1 MLSLVSVTTAALYYG
16 WDPTQVG
23 PLCLVGTISYLALLE
38 RLIPHQSGWHPG
50 RRELIVYCAYFALT
64 ICVSGLAQLAVT
76 RVVGILSPP
85 RPAFPL
91 WAEIPSAL
99 LLGSLVSY
107 LAHRWAHRNSWLWRL
122 HGVHHA
128 PPKVN
133 VMNNGVNHVLDVL
146 LKQGAVQLA
155 LATAGFSRESVF
167 AVGMF
172 TLAQGYFAHANVDIR
187 LGRLGH
193 VLAGPEQHRLHHS
206 TDLAEAG
213 HYGSDLSVWDH
224 LFGSFTWR
232 PGRVPAAVGL
242 ADPAAFPDTGDVL
255 ASLLHPWR
263 RAAKAGASA

>member
-1 MLSLVSVTTAALYYG
+1 MLSLVSVTTASLRHD
-16 WDPTQVG
+16 WDPARVG
-23 PLCLVGTISYLALLE
+23 PLCLVGTLGYLTLLE
-38 RLIPHQSGWHPG
+38 RLIPYRPAWHPG
-50 RRELIVYCAYFALT
+50 PRELAHYSVYFAMT
-64 ICVSGLAQLAVT
+64 VGASALAQLAVA
-76 RVVGILSPP
+76 RAVDVVSPP
-85 RPAFPL
+85 HPALPL

-133 VMNNGVNHVLDVL
+133 VTNNGVNHVLDVL
-146 LKQGAVQLA
+146 LKQGAVQLV
-155 LATAGFSRESVF
+155 LAIGGFSRESVF

-172 TLAQGYFAHANVDIR
+172 TLAQGYFVHANVDIR
-187 LGRLGH
+187 LGLLGH

-232 PGRVPAAVGL
+232 PGRAPAAVGL
-242 ADPAAFPDTGDVL
+242 ADPAAFPDTGALV

-263 RAAKAGASA
+263 RAAKAGSSA